1 MDEYPRADGKV
12 VHLGQEIEAPHSELI
27 LYRDM
32 SLVPMRGVEC
42 PLCGSIV
49 DITGTPKHSAW
60 HRKLDALTRR
70 VENLL

>member
-12 VHLGQEIEAPHSELI
+12 VHLGQEVEAPRSELI

-32 SLVPMRGVEC
+32 SLVPMQGVEC

-60 HRKLDALTRR
+60 HRRIAALEKR
-70 VENLL
+70 VSYLL